1 MICRGFMMD
10 YVTSMVSKSHQ
21 IFQSKQVVNRMRNK
35 IKMTCSSLLLWAV
48 IHLMLTMIPLMQC
61 CMMSRVKLTT
71 RGTVEVHQI
80 DNGFRETS
88 TYWMQDKAKE
98 VLYSARCY
106 KP

>member
-1 MICRGFMMD
+1 MD

-21 IFQSKQVVNRMRNK
+21 IFQSKQVV
-35 IKMTCSSLLLWAV
+35 KMTCSSLLLWAV